1 MKKRFKIAL
10 CTVVALSG
18 LSLGVVDTYLHSL
31 KEEAHVSATCKAQ
44 PELDTCKERQIAAQG
59 VRYFFNGQEFRGGD
73 APTALGANE

>member
-1 MKKRFKIAL
+1 MKMRSKIVL
-10 CTVVALSG
+10 CTAVALSG

-31 KEEAHVSATCKAQ
+31 KEEGHVSATCKSQ
-44 PELDTCKERQIAAQG
+44 PELDVCKERRIAAKG